1 MTGKNGGNTGPRCA
15 VRARGPSNESGQLLV
30 DESHELG
37 LAQCADLGGR
47 ELAVLE
53 QHQRGN
59 AADAELGRDF
69 AVFVH
74 VHLGD
79 LQLAVVSGGHF
90 VEDRGDH
97 LAGAAPLGP
106 VVHQHRLGG
115 FEDIGL
121 ERGVGNM
128 FDQVA
133 GHDGI
138 LVVRGDAAKVRA
150 L

>member
-1 MTGKNGGNTGPRCA
+1 MEENWARAARCGPIGLA
-15 VRARGPSNESGQLLV
+15 DESGQLLV
-30 DESHELG
+30 DEGHELG
-37 LAQCADLGGR
+37 LAQRADLGGR
-47 ELAVLE
+47 QLAILE
-53 QHQRGN
+53 QHQRRN
-59 AADAELGRDF
+59 ATDAELGRDF
-69 AVFVH
+69 AVFVD

-79 LQLAVVSGGHF
+79 LQLACVGGGHF
-90 VEDRGDH
+90 VQDRGNH
-97 LAGAAPLGP
+97 LAGAAPFGP